1 MNTIEFRNG
10 SLSIV
15 NSYDRNFIHELF
27 RDSEVRR
34 FYVLRDDHASNI
46 DAFVDYIIDSIH
58 RQVGLDFI
66 INSEY
71 TEKVGLITAEL
82 VRNNN
87 TGDLMWNVGYA
98 VLPEFRNLGYA
109 SNALNALTN
118 YLLNSFSV
126 QLVSLDIC
134 AENKLSEKV
143 ATKCGFKKPETGEK
157 IGYFDLEHMDLVV
170 RFKWY
175 KSISSKRVT
184 YFNQASQA
192 YRMKDY
198 NSSIKLYQSALSEE
212 YPQGTPYTDA
222 QIYANM
228 AMAYSSIYD
237 YETDYKLLM
246 KAKRLG
252 LTNASIEKELTW
264 LRTNC
269 GF

>member
-1 MNTIEFRNG
+1 M
-10 SLSIV
+10 
-15 NSYDRNFIHELF
+15 
-27 RDSEVRR
+27 
-34 FYVLRDDHASNI
+34 
-46 DAFVDYIIDSIH
+46 
-58 RQVGLDFI
+58 
-66 INSEY
+66 
-71 TEKVGLITAEL
+71 
-82 VRNNN
+82 
-87 TGDLMWNVGYA
+87 
-98 VLPEFRNLGYA
+98 
-109 SNALNALTN
+109 
-118 YLLNSFSV
+118 
-126 QLVSLDIC
+126 
-134 AENKLSEKV
+134 
-143 ATKCGFKKPETGEK
+143 
-157 IGYFDLEHMDLVV
+157 
-170 RFKWY
+170 
-175 KSISSKRVT
+175 T